1 MNVTRF
7 SARKNYCQVSRRKTV
22 VRKMDD
28 APIECLPFGSD
39 DKAQAIEIW
48 EKMQLNW
55 TECYLCEIIDNRK
68 ILNGEY

>member
-1 MNVTRF
+1 
-7 SARKNYCQVSRRKTV
+7 
-22 VRKMDD
+22 MDD